1 MSPSHDEPQGMNER
15 VEDLAGW
22 MADYLEREADA
33 IVERWIDWLVSRV
46 GTRTVAA
53 LPRQA
58 IRNHIPPVLHSI
70 AAYIRAPVEAARSA
84 MLGHLE
90 LHANLRRGQGYD
102 LDELLTEFD
111 GLAQMVTRELRE
123 HLAEYPGAAS
133 APEVV
138 EAFDRVATGL
148 RAIGFVT
155 VELFRSSEVDQ
166 RKRLASRLEEF
177 ARTIAHELR
186 SPLHTASLGVSLLR
200 EGGPGAGEERHER
213 YVAMIDKS
221 LRRTTDLLDNLRQLA
236 IVESGRT
243 RESQFARVQRLVQ
256 ETLEQLGPAARERNV
271 EVRVEGDVPDVAVD
285 HITFQLATVNL
296 ASNAIKYSDPNKDG
310 RWVTLSFEEREIEH
324 DLNHLVVKVSD
335 NGLGIAPDYMHRVF
349 QRHVRVHPEAAEGT
363 GLGLS
368 ITRHLVLER
377 GGEIDLQSE
386 EGVGTTVT
394 FELPCHPGSVT
405 EKPGVDPTEETVKN
419 AVTGVSPPEPSRSEP
434 SHSEPS
440 PSDDEPRR

>member
-1 MSPSHDEPQGMNER
+1 
-15 VEDLAGW
+15 
-22 MADYLEREADA
+22 MADYLEREADS
-33 IVERWIDWLVSRV
+33 IVERWVDWLQNRVS
-46 GTRTVAA
+46 TRAISG
-53 LPRQA
+53 LPRDA
-58 IRNHIPPVLHSI
+58 IRNHIPPVLRSI
-70 AAYIRAPVEAARSA
+70 ADYIRAPVEAARSA

-111 GLAQMVTRELRE
+111 GLAQMVTGELRE
-123 HLAEYPGAAS
+123 HLADYPEPTTAA
-133 APEVV
+133 EVV

-155 VELFRSSEVDQ
+155 VELFRSNEVDQ
-166 RKRLASRLEEF
+166 RRRLAARLEEF

-200 EGGPGAGEERHER
+200 ESGPDDGEVKHER
-213 YVAMIDKS
+213 YVAMIEKS
-221 LRRTTDLLDNLRQLA
+221 LRRTTDLLDNIRQLA
-236 IVESGRT
+236 IAESGRT

-256 ETLEQLGPAARERNV
+256 ETLEQLGPAARERDV
-271 EVRVEGDVPDVAVD
+271 DIRIEGDVPDVAVD
-285 HITFQLATVNL
+285 RITFQLAVVNL
-296 ASNAIKYSDPNKDG
+296 AGNAIKYSDPG
-310 RWVTLSFEEREIEH
+310 EEARWVALAFELREVDH
-324 DLNHLVVKVSD
+324 DMDRLVVEVRD
-335 NGLGIAPDYMHRVF
+335 NGLGIAPDYVHRVF

-386 EGVGTTVT
+386 LGVGTTVT

-405 EKPGVDPTEETVKN
+405 EKTRVEDPTQETIKH
-419 AVTGVSPPEPSRSEP
+419 AVAGLGPTASSDPEDAP
-434 SHSEPS
+434 
-440 PSDDEPRR
+440 D